1 MAFRTV
7 TNPPYAFNTTGKQTN
22 PTTSDVLAD
31 SGALPGA
38 IYEVRVFVGC
48 SVAAT
53 FVVQHRDA
61 ANSGNVG
68 SVPVLRA
75 AAGQTA
81 EYVYTMAFN
90 TNERVRVLPEANITG
105 AAECAVEVTRIA

>member
-7 TNPPYAFNTTGKQTN
+7 SNPPAAFNSAGKTNN
-22 PTTSDVLAD
+22 PTTATVLAD
-31 SGALPGA
+31 TGALASA

-48 SVAAT
+48 DVAAT

-61 ANSGNVG
+61 ANTGNVG

-81 EYVYTMAFN
+81 EYVFTTALN
-90 TNERVRVLPEANITG
+90 ANERMRVLPEANITG
-105 AAECAVEVTRIA
+105 NAEATVEATRIA